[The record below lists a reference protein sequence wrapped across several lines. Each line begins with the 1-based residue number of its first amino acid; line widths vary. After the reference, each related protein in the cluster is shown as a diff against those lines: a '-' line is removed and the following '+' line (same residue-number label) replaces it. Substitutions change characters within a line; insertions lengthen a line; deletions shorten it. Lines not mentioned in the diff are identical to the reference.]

1 MIDLTII
8 TLLIIV
14 IIAIAIVVI
23 IFRVTNPNSKSFK
36 MSCKYSQII
45 CLDIELKT
53 TEKSTPSDKC

>member
-23 IFRVTNPNSKSFK
+23 IFRVTNPKSKACK
-36 MSCKYSQII
+36 MNCKYSKITG
-45 CLDIELKT
+45 LDVELKT
-53 TEKSTPSDKC
+53 TEKSTPSDQE